1 MFLLQSNV
9 CFGLFFSCPA
19 YCFRSLG
26 SGGFER
32 VFGGGGWGHKSVYVR
47 AIFLNNVLV
56 IHAYAFGSLARCL
69 MSGIFAFRVVCV
81 VS

>member
-1 MFLLQSNV
+1 MYVLVYFFLVQRIV
-9 CFGLFFSCPA
+9 
-19 YCFRSLG
+19 LG
-26 SGGFER
+26 VWVRGGFER
-32 VFGGGGWGHKSVYVR
+32 VFGGGWGHKSVYVR
-47 AIFLNNVLV
+47 AIFFNNVLV